1 MVTEFK
7 LPSSL
12 RRHFVNLSV
21 TIQHLISEIVLTVEG
36 MPSSE
41 NRALDAKLEQAARA
55 QRANEKFNELLKDF
69 LECHQLPPTDS
80 AIAIATLNGRTT
92 RQIAEFIGVEFE
104 YAMRRLM
111 HIRKLVAKWH
121 PKEDIEPRD
130 GADVLELFVEA
141 QRR

>member
-1 MVTEFK
+1 MTEFK

-21 TIQHLISEIVLTVEG
+21 TIQQLIGEIVLTVEG
-36 MPSSE
+36 MPSSD

-55 QRANEKFNELLKDF
+55 RRANEKFGEQLKDF
-69 LECHQLPPTDS
+69 LACHTLSPTDA
-80 AIAIATLNGRTT
+80 AIACATLNGRTT

-121 PKEDIEPRD
+121 PVEEIEPRE
-130 GADVLELFVEA
+130 GADVLELFAEA